1 MTNFFENENGSVE
14 QNAKIVIL
22 GFLISFV
29 FIVYVFKLF
38 SLQVIEGVQ
47 YRKQSQTISSQVKT
61 IDAQRGEI
69 FDRNASMPMV
79 INTDSF
85 AIDLTPAEIPAGY
98 YDSVASRLASYL
110 GISKTDI
117 DKKIIAKD
125 KNGKITMD
133 LRKSY
138 IAEEVRSNV
147 PFSVI
152 SNIAENVTDLPGVS
166 WRSKPVRNYVETGS
180 ISHVVGYVGDITKE
194 EVKVMYNITDSD
206 GRKVYSNKSIVG
218 KTGIEKQYDLR
229 LQGIQGRESR
239 TVDVRGYV
247 ISDAPIIE
255 PPQTGKNL
263 ILTVDMRI
271 QELAEKALGERVGA
285 AVVLRPSDGEVL
297 AMVSYPF
304 YDQNLFNDDNAAA
317 QYNRLAEDSNRPL
330 LNRVVNAAYP
340 PASTF
345 KIVMSTA
352 MLAEKAFPS
361 SRDILCTGR
370 VDYGNRIFHCHQK
383 WGHGRLDMKEALAQ
397 SCDVYYWEVGRDYLG
412 VDKISSYAK
421 EFGFGESLDIDLPA
435 QQSGFVPTAPWKE
448 RRYHQK
454 WLGGDT
460 MNMSIGQ
467 GYTLVT
473 PLHIA
478 NMVAMVANEG
488 KIYRPHLLKEIRDPA
503 TNEVIEE
510 VKPQILH
517 ESSIDSSVW
526 REVQNA
532 MRYTITD
539 GTPAFPLNNK
549 VVQIAGKTGTAE
561 VGSLDHWHSWMAC
574 YAPFNAP
581 VEEQVVVVVL
591 VEAVN
596 EWEWWAPYATNIIFQ
611 GIFANQ
617 NYDEAVAALPANV
630 REVIRSRKH
639 ARGRAE

>member
-1 MTNFFENENGSVE
+1 MQDYFNTENGSVE
-14 QNAKIVIL
+14 QNAKVVI
-22 GFLISFV
+22 FAFIIMAV
-29 FIVYVFKLF
+29 FALYVLKLF
-38 SLQVIEGVQ
+38 SLQVIEGAQ

-85 AIDLTPAEIPAGY
+85 AVDLTPAEIPAGH
-98 YDSVASRLASYL
+98 YDSVTSRLAVFL
-110 GISKTDI
+110 GISKNEI
-117 DKKIIAKD
+117 DRKIEPA
-125 KNGKITMD
+125 
-133 LRKSY
+133 LRRSY
-138 IAEEVRSNV
+138 TAVEVRSNV
-147 PFSVI
+147 TFSTI
-152 SNIAENVTDLPGVS
+152 SNIAENITDLPGVS

-194 EVKVMYNITDSD
+194 EVKVMYNITDKD
-206 GRKVYSNKSIVG
+206 KRRVYTNKSIIG
-218 KTGIEKQYDLR
+218 KTGVEKQYDLL
-229 LQGIQGRESR
+229 LQGRQGRESR
-239 TVDVRGYV
+239 TVDVRGH
-247 ISDAPIIE
+247 ILSDTPIVE
-255 PPQTGKNL
+255 PPQMGKNL
-263 ILTVDMRI
+263 VLTIDMRI

-285 AVVLRPSDGEVL
+285 AVVLRPSNGEVL

-304 YDQNLFNDDNAAA
+304 YDQNLFNDDNAST
-317 QYNRLAEDSNRPL
+317 QYNKLATSPNKPL
-330 LNRVVNAAYP
+330 LNRAVNAAYP

-345 KIVMSTA
+345 KIIMSTA
-352 MLAEKAFPS
+352 MLAEKAFS
-361 SRDILCTGR
+361 SAKDIDCSGR

-383 WGHGRLDMKEALAQ
+383 WGHGKLNMKEALAQ
-397 SCDVYYWEVGRDYLG
+397 SCDVYYWIVGRDFLG

-448 RRYHQK
+448 RRFHQK

-488 KIYRPHLLKEIRDPA
+488 KIYRPHLLKEVRDPA
-503 TNEVIEE
+503 TNDVIEE

-517 ESSIDSSVW
+517 ESNIDEAVW

-617 NYDEAVAALPANV
+617 TYDEAVQALPANV
-630 REVIRSRKH
+630 RDVIRSRKH
-639 ARGRAE
+639 SSVRQE

>member
-1 MTNFFENENGSVE
+1 MAKFFESENGSVE
-14 QNAKIVIL
+14 QSAKVLIFGFIICLIFAVYIL
-22 GFLISFV
+22 R
-29 FIVYVFKLF
+29 LF
-38 SLQVIEGVQ
+38 SLQVIEGAV

-85 AIDLTPAEIPAGY
+85 AVDLIPAEIPSGH
-98 YDSVASRLASYL
+98 YDSVTSRLASFL
-110 GISKTDI
+110 GISKNEI
-117 DKKIIAKD
+117 DRKVPAY
-125 KNGKITMD
+125 
-133 LRKSY
+133 LRRSY
-138 IAEEVRSNV
+138 TAVEVRSNI

-152 SNIAENVTDLPGVS
+152 SNIAENITDLPGVS

-194 EVKVMYNITDSD
+194 EIKVMYNKGYKANAI
-206 GRKVYSNKSIVG
+206 IG
-218 KTGIEKQYDLR
+218 KTGIEKQYDSL
-229 LQGIQGRESR
+229 LQGVQGRESR
-239 TVDVRGYV
+239 TVDVRGHV
-247 ISDAPIIE
+247 LSDAPIVE
-255 PPQTGKNL
+255 PPQMGKNL
-263 ILTVDMRI
+263 VLTIDMRI
-271 QELAEKALGERVGA
+271 QELVEKALGERVGA

-317 QYNRLAEDSNRPL
+317 QYNKLATSPNNPL

-345 KIVMSTA
+345 KIIMSTA
-352 MLAEKAFPS
+352 MLAEKAFS
-361 SRDILCTGR
+361 SAKDIECSGR

-383 WGHGRLDMKEALAQ
+383 WGHGKLDMKEALAQ
-397 SCDVYYWEVGRDYLG
+397 SCDVYYWIVGRDYLG
-412 VDKISSYAK
+412 VDKISSYAR

-448 RRYHQK
+448 RRFHQK

-478 NMVAMVANEG
+478 NMVAMVANQG
-488 KIYRPHLLKEIRDPA
+488 KIYRPHLLKEVRDPA
-503 TNEVIEE
+503 TNEVIES

-517 ESSIDSSVW
+517 ESNIDESVW

-581 VEEQVVVVVL
+581 VEDQVVVVVL

-617 NYDEAVAALPANV
+617 TYDEAVNSLPANV
-630 REVIRSRKH
+630 RDVIRSRKH
-639 ARGRAE
+639 TRGRAE

>member
-1 MTNFFENENGSVE
+1 MAKFFESENGSVE
-14 QNAKIVIL
+14 QSAKVLIFGFIICLIFAVYIL
-22 GFLISFV
+22 R
-29 FIVYVFKLF
+29 LF
-38 SLQVIEGVQ
+38 SLQVIEGAV

-85 AIDLTPAEIPAGY
+85 AVDLIPAEIPSGH
-98 YDSVASRLASYL
+98 YDSVTSRLASFL
-110 GISKTDI
+110 GISKNEI
-117 DKKIIAKD
+117 DRKVPAY
-125 KNGKITMD
+125 
-133 LRKSY
+133 LRRSY
-138 IAEEVRSNV
+138 TAVEVRSNI

-152 SNIAENVTDLPGVS
+152 SNIAENITDLPGVS

-194 EVKVMYNITDSD
+194 EIKVMYNKGYKANAI
-206 GRKVYSNKSIVG
+206 IG
-218 KTGIEKQYDLR
+218 KTGIEKQYDSL
-229 LQGIQGRESR
+229 LQGVQGRESR
-239 TVDVRGYV
+239 TVDVRGHV
-247 ISDAPIIE
+247 LSDAPIVE
-255 PPQTGKNL
+255 PPQMGKNL
-263 ILTVDMRI
+263 VLTIDMRI
-271 QELAEKALGERVGA
+271 QELVEKALGERVGA

-317 QYNRLAEDSNRPL
+317 QYNKLATSPNNPL

-345 KIVMSTA
+345 KIIMSTA
-352 MLAEKAFPS
+352 MLAEKAFS
-361 SRDILCTGR
+361 SAKDIECSGR

-383 WGHGRLDMKEALAQ
+383 WGHGKLDMKEALAQ
-397 SCDVYYWEVGRDYLG
+397 SCDVYYWIVGRDYLG
-412 VDKISSYAK
+412 VDKISSYAR

-448 RRYHQK
+448 RRFHQK

-478 NMVAMVANEG
+478 NMVAMVANQG
-488 KIYRPHLLKEIRDPA
+488 KIYRPHLLKEVRDPA
-503 TNEVIEE
+503 TNEVIES

-517 ESSIDSSVW
+517 ESNIDESVW

-581 VEEQVVVVVL
+581 VEEQVIVVVL

-617 NYDEAVAALPANV
+617 TYDEAVNSLPANV
-630 REVIRSRKH
+630 RDVIRSRKH
-639 ARGRAE
+639 TRGRAE

>member
-1 MTNFFENENGSVE
+1 MQDYFNTENGSVE
-14 QNAKIVIL
+14 QNAKVVI
-22 GFLISFV
+22 FA
-29 FIVYVFKLF
+29 FIIMAIFAVYVLRLF
-38 SLQVIEGVQ
+38 SLQVIEGAQ

-85 AIDLTPAEIPAGY
+85 AVDLIPAEIPAGH
-98 YDSVASRLASYL
+98 YDSVTSRLAVFL
-110 GISKTDI
+110 GISKNEI
-117 DKKIIAKD
+117 DRKIEPS
-125 KNGKITMD
+125 
-133 LRKSY
+133 LRRSY
-138 IAEEVRSNV
+138 TAVEVRSNV
-147 PFSVI
+147 TFNTI
-152 SNIAENVTDLPGVS
+152 SNIAENITDLPGVS

-194 EVKVMYNITDSD
+194 EVKVMYNITDKD
-206 GRKVYSNKSIVG
+206 KRRVYTNKSIIG
-218 KTGIEKQYDLR
+218 KTGVEKQYDLL
-229 LQGIQGRESR
+229 LQGRQGRESR
-239 TVDVRGYV
+239 TVDVRGH
-247 ISDAPIIE
+247 ILSDTPIVE
-255 PPQTGKNL
+255 PPQMGKNL
-263 ILTVDMRI
+263 VLTIDMRI

-285 AVVLRPSDGEVL
+285 AVVLRPSNGEVL

-304 YDQNLFNDDNAAA
+304 YDQNLFNDDNASA
-317 QYNRLAEDSNRPL
+317 QYNKLATSPNKPL
-330 LNRVVNAAYP
+330 LNRAVNAAYP

-345 KIVMSTA
+345 KIIMSTA
-352 MLAEKAFPS
+352 MLAEKAFS
-361 SRDILCTGR
+361 SAKDIDCSGR

-383 WGHGRLDMKEALAQ
+383 WGHGKLNMKEALAQ
-397 SCDVYYWEVGRDYLG
+397 SCDVYYWIVGRDFLG

-448 RRYHQK
+448 RRFHQK

-488 KIYRPHLLKEIRDPA
+488 KIYRPHILKEVRDPA
-503 TNEVIEE
+503 TNDVIEE

-517 ESSIDSSVW
+517 ESNIDESVW

-591 VEAVN
+591 VEAAN

-617 NYDEAVAALPANV
+617 SYEEAVQALPANV
-630 REVIRSRKH
+630 RDVIRSRKH
-639 ARGRAE
+639 TGVRQE

>member
-1 MTNFFENENGSVE
+1 MARLFESENGSVE
-14 QNAKIVIL
+14 QNIKVITL
-22 GFLISFV
+22 GFIVCLIFFV
-29 FIVYVFKLF
+29 YILRLF
-38 SLQVIEGVQ
+38 SLQVVEGAV

-85 AIDLTPAEIPAGY
+85 AVDLIPAEIPAGH
-98 YDSVASRLASYL
+98 YDSVTARLSSFL
-110 GISKTDI
+110 GISKKEI
-117 DKKIIAKD
+117 DKKVPAY
-125 KNGKITMD
+125 
-133 LRKSY
+133 LRRSY
-138 IAEEVRSNV
+138 TAVEVRSNI

-152 SNIAENVTDLPGVS
+152 SNIAENITDLPGVS

-194 EVKVMYNITDSD
+194 EIKVMYNQ
-206 GRKVYSNKSIVG
+206 GYKANAIVG
-218 KTGIEKQYDLR
+218 KTGIEKQYDSL
-229 LQGIQGRESR
+229 LQGVQGRESR
-239 TVDVRGYV
+239 TVDVRGHV
-247 ISDAPIIE
+247 ISDTPIVE
-255 PPQTGKNL
+255 PPQMGKNL
-263 ILTVDMRI
+263 VLTIDMRI
-271 QELAEKALGERVGA
+271 QELVEKALGERVGA

-304 YDQNLFNDDNAAA
+304 YDQNLFNDDNASA
-317 QYNRLAEDSNRPL
+317 QYNKLATSPNNPL
-330 LNRVVNAAYP
+330 LNRVVNASYP

-345 KIVMSTA
+345 KIIMSTA
-352 MLAEKAFPS
+352 MLAEKAFS
-361 SRDILCTGR
+361 SAKDIECSGR

-383 WGHGRLDMKEALAQ
+383 WGHGRLDMREALAQ
-397 SCDVYYWEVGRDYLG
+397 SCDVYYWVVGRDYLG
-412 VDKISSYAK
+412 VDKIASYAK
-421 EFGFGESLDIDLPA
+421 EFGFGESLEIDLPA

-448 RRYHQK
+448 RRFHQK

-478 NMVAMVANEG
+478 NMVAMVANQG
-488 KIYRPHLLKEIRDPA
+488 KIYRPHILKEVRDPV
-503 TNEVIEE
+503 NDEVIES

-517 ESSIDSSVW
+517 ESNIDESVW

-561 VGSLDHWHSWMAC
+561 VGSMDHWHSWMAC

-596 EWEWWAPYATNIIFQ
+596 KWEWWAPYATNIIFQ

-617 NYDEAVAALPANV
+617 SYEEAVNSLPANV
-630 REVIRSRKH
+630 REVILSKKHISSRQ
-639 ARGRAE
+639 E

>member
-1 MTNFFENENGSVE
+1 MANLFESENGSVE
-14 QNAKIVIL
+14 QNAKILIL
-22 GFLISFV
+22 GFLITLIFV
-29 FIVYVFKLF
+29 VYVLRLF
-38 SLQVIEGVQ
+38 SLQVIEGAQ

-85 AIDLTPAEIPAGY
+85 AIDLTPAEIPAGH
-98 YDSVASRLASYL
+98 YDSVTSRLASYL
-110 GISKTDI
+110 GISKTEI
-117 DKKIIAKD
+117 DRKIPQS
-125 KNGKITMD
+125 
-133 LRKSY
+133 LRRSY
-138 IAEEVRSNV
+138 TAVEVRSNV
-147 PFSVI
+147 PFATI

-194 EVKVMYNITDSD
+194 EVKVMYNITDED
-206 GRKVYSNKSIVG
+206 GRRVYSNKSIVG

-239 TVDVRGYV
+239 TVDVRGHV
-247 ISDAPIIE
+247 ISDTPIIE
-255 PPQTGKNL
+255 PPQMGKNL
-263 ILTVDMRI
+263 VLTVDMRI

-285 AVVLRPSDGEVL
+285 AVVLRPSDGEIL

-345 KIVMSTA
+345 KIIMSTA

>member
-1 MTNFFENENGSVE
+1 MARLFESENGSVE
-14 QNAKIVIL
+14 TNAKVIIL
-22 GFLISFV
+22 AFLICCIFFV
-29 FIVYVFKLF
+29 YILKLF
-38 SLQVIEGVQ
+38 SLQVVEGAV
-47 YRKQSQTISSQVKT
+47 YRKQSQKISSQVKT

-85 AIDLTPAEIPAGY
+85 AVDLIPAEIPAGH
-98 YDSVASRLASYL
+98 YDSVTSRLASFL
-110 GISKTDI
+110 GISKKEI
-117 DKKIIAKD
+117 DRKVPD
-125 KNGKITMD
+125 Y
-133 LRKSY
+133 LRRSY
-138 IAEEVRSNV
+138 TAVEVRSNI
-147 PFSVI
+147 PFAII
-152 SNIAENVTDLPGVS
+152 SNIAENITDLPGVS

-194 EVKVMYNITDSD
+194 EIKVMYNK
-206 GRKVYSNKSIVG
+206 GYKANAIVG
-218 KTGIEKQYDLR
+218 KTGIEKQYDSL
-229 LQGIQGRESR
+229 LQGVQGRESR
-239 TVDVRGYV
+239 TVDVRGHV
-247 ISDAPIIE
+247 ISDTPVVE
-255 PPQTGKNL
+255 PPQMGKNL
-263 ILTVDMRI
+263 VLTIDMRI
-271 QELAEKALGERVGA
+271 QELCEKALGQRVGA
-285 AVVLRPSDGEVL
+285 AVVLRPADGEVL
-297 AMVSYPF
+297 AMVSYPY

-317 QYNRLAEDSNRPL
+317 QYNKLATSANNPL

-345 KIVMSTA
+345 KIIMCTA
-352 MLAEKAFPS
+352 MLAEKAFS
-361 SRDILCTGR
+361 SSKDIECSGR

-397 SCDVYYWEVGRDYLG
+397 SCDVYYWVVGRDFLG

-448 RRYHQK
+448 RKFHQK

-478 NMVAMVANEG
+478 NMVAMVTNKG
-488 KIYRPHLLKEIRDPA
+488 KIYRPHLLKEVRDPA
-503 TNEVIEE
+503 SNEVIEE
-510 VKPQILH
+510 IKPKILH
-517 ESSIDSSVW
+517 ESSIDESVW
-526 REVQNA
+526 NEVQNA

-574 YAPFNAP
+574 YAPYNAP
-581 VEEQVVVVVL
+581 VEDQVVVVVL

-617 NYDEAVAALPANV
+617 TYEEAVQSLPPNV
-630 REVIRSRKH
+630 RDVIRSRRH
-639 ARGRAE
+639 NNVRQE

>member
-1 MTNFFENENGSVE
+1 MTNYFGNENGSVE
-14 QNAKIVIL
+14 QNAKVVIL
-22 GFLISFV
+22 GFLISFIFV
-29 FIVYVFKLF
+29 LYVLKLF
-38 SLQVIEGVQ
+38 SLQVVEGAQ
-47 YRKQSQTISSQVKT
+47 YRRQSQTISSQVKT

-69 FDRNASMPMV
+69 FDRNAAMPMV

-85 AIDLTPAEIPAGY
+85 AVDLTPAEIPAGH
-98 YDSVASRLASYL
+98 YDSVTSRLASYL
-110 GISKTDI
+110 GISKNEI
-117 DKKIIAKD
+117 DRRVP
-125 KNGKITMD
+125 NN
-133 LRKSY
+133 LRRSY
-138 IAEEVRSNV
+138 TAVEVRSNV
-147 PFSVI
+147 PFAVI
-152 SNIAENVTDLPGVS
+152 SNIAENVTDL
-166 WRSKPVRNYVETGS
+166 PVRNYVETGS
-180 ISHVVGYVGDITKE
+180 ISHVVGYVGDITNE
-194 EVKVMYNITDSD
+194 EIKVMYNITDEN
-206 GRKVYSNKSIVG
+206 GRRVYSNKSVVG

-229 LQGIQGRESR
+229 FQGVQGRESR
-239 TVDVRGYV
+239 TVDVRGH
-247 ISDAPIIE
+247 ILSDTPIIE
-255 PPQTGKNL
+255 PPQMGKNL
-263 ILTVDMRI
+263 VLTIDMRI

-304 YDQNLFNDDNAAA
+304 YDQNLFNDDNAAV
-317 QYNRLAEDSNRPL
+317 QYNKLAQDTNRPL
-330 LNRVVNAAYP
+330 LNRAVNAAYP

-345 KIVMSTA
+345 KIIMSTA

-361 SRDILCTGR
+361 SKDIECTGR

-383 WGHGRLDMKEALAQ
+383 WGHGYLNMKEALAQ
-397 SCDVYYWEVGRDYLG
+397 SCDVYYWAIGRDYLG

-421 EFGFGESLDIDLPA
+421 EFGFGESLNIDLPA
-435 QQSGFVPTAPWKE
+435 QQAGFVPTAPWKE
-448 RRYHQK
+448 RRFHQK

-478 NMVAMVANEG
+478 NMVAMVANKG
-488 KIYRPHLLKEIRDPA
+488 KIYRPHLLKEIREPS

-510 VKPQILH
+510 VKPEILH
-517 ESSIDSSVW
+517 ESNIDESVW

-539 GTPAFPLNNK
+539 GTPAFPLNNR

-617 NYDEAVAALPANV
+617 NYEEAVAALPANV
-630 REVIRSRKH
+630 REVIRSRRH
-639 ARGRAE
+639 AQGRAE

>member
-1 MTNFFENENGSVE
+1 MTKFFESENGSVE
-14 QNAKIVIL
+14 QNAKVVIL
-22 GFLISFV
+22 GFLISII
-29 FIVYVFKLF
+29 FIVYVLRLF
-38 SLQVIEGVQ
+38 SLQVIEGAQ

-85 AIDLTPAEIPAGY
+85 AIDLIPAEIPSGH
-98 YDSVASRLASYL
+98 YDSVTSRLASYL
-110 GISKTDI
+110 GISKQEI
-117 DKKIIAKD
+117 DRKVPVA
-125 KNGKITMD
+125 
-133 LRKSY
+133 LRRSY
-138 IAEEVRSNV
+138 TAVEVRSNV
-147 PFSVI
+147 PFPVI

-180 ISHVVGYVGDITKE
+180 ISHVVGYVGDITNE
-194 EVKVMYNITDSD
+194 EVKVMYNVTDKD
-206 GRKVYSNKSIVG
+206 GRRVYSNKSVVG

-239 TVDVRGYV
+239 TVDVRGHV
-247 ISDAPIIE
+247 LSDAPIVE
-255 PPQTGKNL
+255 PPQMGKNL
-263 ILTVDMRI
+263 VLTIDMRI

-285 AVVLRPSDGEVL
+285 AVVIRPSDGEIL
-297 AMVSYPF
+297 ALVSYPF

-317 QYNRLAEDSNRPL
+317 QYTRLANDPNRPL
-330 LNRVVNAAYP
+330 LNRAVNAAYP

-345 KIVMSTA
+345 KIIMSTA

-361 SRDILCTGR
+361 AKDIECTGR

-383 WGHGRLDMKEALAQ
+383 WGHGYLNMKEALAQ
-397 SCDVYYWEVGRDYLG
+397 SCDVYYWVVGRDFLG

-421 EFGFGESLDIDLPA
+421 EFGFGESLNIDLPA
-435 QQSGFVPTAPWKE
+435 QQAGFVPTAPWKE
-448 RRYHQK
+448 RKYHQK

-478 NMVAMVANEG
+478 NMVAMVANSG
-488 KIYRPHLLKEIRDPA
+488 KIYRPHLLKEVRDPS
-503 TNEVIEE
+503 TNEVIEQ
-510 VKPQILH
+510 VKPEVLH
-517 ESSIDSSVW
+517 ESNIDDSVW

-574 YAPFNAP
+574 YAPYNAP

-591 VEAVN
+591 VEATN
-596 EWEWWAPYATNIIFQ
+596 DWEWWAPYATNIIFQ

-617 NYDEAVAALPANV
+617 SYDEAVNSLPANV
-630 REVIRSRKH
+630 REVITSRKH
-639 ARGRAE
+639 VGARQE